1 MTKKGIIPIM
11 SGGLGNQMF
20 IMASAY
26 VVSIVSNYPL
36 YILKNTLDN
45 NKHNIHKYDYNKTIF
60 KYFGIAINLE
70 YTKLKEHIDFKDY
83 IYHSHNF
90 SNGFDAWDPY
100 KVEEG
105 TIMMSYYQYYPSLQ
119 NFENEIRFNFLK
131 GLSHINLNEDIKEN
145 DAFLHVRRGDYLE
158 HQNIHFIQ
166 PISYYYECVEQLLKM
181 NDNVSKIHVLSD
193 DIEWIK
199 ERKLFKGNIFH
210 IVENLDEL
218 QTMLLMSLCKGGAIC
233 SNSTF
238 CWWGAFLG
246 TYEKRNPVFVPK
258 KWISVKDDISNLFP
272 SEWIII

>member
-1 MTKKGIIPIM
+1 MMRKGIIPIM

-26 VVSIVSNYPL
+26 IVSIVSNYPL
-36 YILKNTLDN
+36 YILKNTLEN

-70 YTKLKEHIDFKDY
+70 YTKLKQHVDFKDY

-90 SNGFDAWDPY
+90 SNGFEQWNPY
-100 KVEEG
+100 
-105 TIMMSYYQYYPSLQ
+105 
-119 NFENEIRFNFLK
+119 
-131 GLSHINLNEDIKEN
+131 
-145 DAFLHVRRGDYLE
+145 
-158 HQNIHFIQ
+158 
-166 PISYYYECVEQLLKM
+166 
-181 NDNVSKIHVLSD
+181 

-199 ERKLFKGNIFH
+199 EKKLFKGNIFR

-238 CWWGAFLG
+238 CWWGAYLG

-258 KWISVKDDISNLFP
+258 KWISVKDDMSNLFP

>member
-1 MTKKGIIPIM
+1 MLRKGIIPIM

-26 VVSIVSNYPL
+26 IVSIVSNYPL
-36 YILKNTLDN
+36 YILKNTLEN

-83 IYHSHNF
+83 IYHSHNY
-90 SNGFDAWDPY
+90 SNGFDEWNPY
-100 KVEEG
+100 EVEEG

-119 NFENEIRFNFLK
+119 NFENEIRFTFLK
-131 GLSHINLNEDIKEN
+131 GLSHVNLNQDIKEN
-145 DAFLHVRRGDYLE
+145 DSFLHIRRGDYLE

-166 PISYYYECVEQLLKM
+166 PISYYYECIEQLLKM
-181 NDNVSKIHVLSD
+181 NDNVSRIYVISD

-199 ERKLFKGNIFH
+199 EKKLFKGNIFH

-258 KWISVKDDISNLFP
+258 KWISVKDDMSNLFP
-272 SEWIII
+272 PEWIII